1 MDKILMYLIVGGLFG
16 TFYGGYQCMEG
27 HTYSVAARHEATAVG
42 RVVKILH
49 GKGGIAYSYV
59 FSVNGVKMS
68 DYSNVCATPLAPGA
82 CFSNS
87 PVLVYYSYQPF
98 SNSRLEDFAV
108 SSTKDYRSGVPALV
122 IALPIFGLSCAG
134 MLILSRKEKE
144 DDDSDSTHQ
153 GDLYGDPDSEV
164 PDSIHVTPTE

>member
-1 MDKILMYLIVGGLFG
+1 MDKFLMYLIVGGLFG
-16 TFYGGYQCMEG
+16 TVYGGYQCIEG
-27 HTYSVAARHEATAVG
+27 HTYSVAARHEATTVG

-49 GKGGIAYSYV
+49 GKGGIAYRYV

-68 DYSNVCATPLAPGA
+68 DYSDVCSTPLTPGA
-82 CFSNS
+82 CDRKG

-98 SNSRLEDFAV
+98 SNSRLEDFSV
-108 SSTKDYRSGVPALV
+108 SSASDFRSGIPALV
-122 IALPIFGLSCAG
+122 IAFPIFGLSCAG
-134 MLILSRKEKE
+134 MAILARKEKE
-144 DDDSDSTHQ
+144 ADDSDSTDQ